1 MAKQGVGLSMAKKPR
16 RKCANLSCRQWF
28 NPVREGQVVC
38 SFECASAIGKE
49 QTAKAR
55 EAARQKELQRQR
67 TEEKAGR
74 QRRAARRKELKPIR
88 HWVQMTQR
96 AFNDWRREM
105 LLAAGHG
112 CISCGTKTAFAW
124 HAGHYRTTA
133 AAPQLRFNSD
143 NIWLQCSACNV
154 HKSGNIEAYRA
165 ALVELIGEERV
176 LAVESNNE
184 THRYTREELDGI
196 RAKARADRS
205 LRRSLKAMLTL
216 PLPLK
221 RCISMTTW

>member
-1 MAKQGVGLSMAKKPR
+1 MAKQGVGLNMTKKPR

-55 EAARQKELQRQR
+55 EAAKQKELRRQR

-74 QRRAARRKELKPIR
+74 QRRAARRRELKPIR

-133 AAPQLRFNSD
+133 AAPQLRFNQD

-165 ALVELIGEERV
+165 ALVELIGEERL
-176 LAVESNNE
+176 LALESNNE

-196 RAKARADRS
+196 RAKARAD
-205 LRRSLKAMLTL
+205 LRVLKQQEAA
-216 PLPLK
+216 
-221 RCISMTTW
+221 

>member
-1 MAKQGVGLSMAKKPR
+1 MAKLPR
-16 RKCANLSCRQWF
+16 RKCAHKACRQWF
-28 NPVREGQVVC
+28 NPVRDGQVVC

-55 EAARQKELQRQR
+55 EAAKQKEAQRQR

-74 QRRAARRKELKPIR
+74 QRRAARRNELKPLR
-88 HWVQMTQR
+88 NWVQMTQR

-105 LLAAGHG
+105 LLAAGYG
-112 CISCGTKTAFAW
+112 CISCGTKSAFVW

-133 AAPQLRFNSD
+133 AAPQLRFNPD
-143 NIWLQCSACNV
+143 NLWLQCPVCNV

-176 LAVESNNE
+176 LSLESNNE
-184 THRYTREELDGI
+184 NHRYTREELDGI
-196 RAKARADRS
+196 RAKARAD
-205 LRRSLKAMLTL
+205 LRALKQQEEA
-216 PLPLK
+216 
-221 RCISMTTW
+221 

>member
-1 MAKQGVGLSMAKKPR
+1 MRKPAR
-16 RKCANLSCRQWF
+16 RKCAHCREWF
-28 NPVREGQVVC
+28 HPAREGQVVC
-38 SFECASAIGKE
+38 SFECATAIGKK

-55 EAARQKELQRQR
+55 EAAKARAVKRQRQS
-67 TEEKAGR
+67 EKEGH
-74 QRRAARRKELKPIR
+74 QRRAARRSELKPIR
-88 HWVQMTQR
+88 YWVQMTQR

-105 LLAAGHG
+105 LLSAGHG

-133 AAPQLRFNSD
+133 AAPQLRFKPD

-176 LAVESNNE
+176 LALESNNE

-196 RAKARADRS
+196 RAKARAD
-205 LRRSLKAMLTL
+205 LRALKQQEAA
-216 PLPLK
+216 
-221 RCISMTTW
+221 